1 MANARHNVHI
11 LESWHGLSAFANQN
25 KIARII
31 VAMDDRRGK
40 FPTEELL
47 ECRIDG
53 IEIEDGLS
61 FFERLTGRILIDKAN
76 PSTLIFCRGF
86 KKSPLKQMLKDSI
99 DKGLALFCLIL
110 FAPLMVAIAIA
121 IRMDSCGPV
130 LYRQER
136 VGQRGK
142 IFRLM
147 KFRSMCENA
156 ECETG
161 PVWAVKNDCRIT
173 RVGRIIR
180 NLRLDELPQLFNVL
194 KGEMSFVGPRPER
207 PHFVD
212 MLKEEI
218 PYYDKRHCIKPGI
231 TGWAQIEYEYSDSIE
246 SALEKLKY
254 DFYYIKN
261 LNIFLDFL
269 IIFKTLKIVFFG
281 TGAR

>member
-1 MANARHNVHI
+1 MANVQRNVHI
-11 LESWHGLSAFANQN
+11 FETWHGLCAFANQN

-40 FPTEELL
+40 FPAEELL
-47 ECRIDG
+47 ECRMDG
-53 IEIEDGLS
+53 IDVEEGIS
-61 FFERLTGRILIDKAN
+61 FFEKLTGRILIDKTN
-76 PSTLIFCRGF
+76 PSTLIFCKGF
-86 KKSPLKQMLKDSI
+86 RKSPLKQILKDVV
-99 DKGLALFCLIL
+99 DKTLALFCVIL
-110 FAPLMVAIAIA
+110 FAPLMCAVAIAIK
-121 IRMDSCGPV
+121 MDSCGPA
-130 LYRQER
+130 LYRQDR
-136 VGQRGK
+136 VGKHGK

-156 ECETG
+156 EKETG

-194 KGEMSFVGPRPER
+194 KGDMSFVGPRPER

-212 MLKEEI
+212 MLSEEI
-218 PYYDKRHCIKPGI
+218 IYYDKRHCIKPGI
-231 TGWAQIEYEYSDSIE
+231 TGWAQIEYEYSDSKE
-246 SALEKLKY
+246 GALEKLKY

-269 IIFKTLKIVFFG
+269 IILKTVKIVLFG